1 MPRRLL
7 DHLKS
12 EIAQGWVIV
21 GTATQWPVR
30 PTADLALLAKRV
42 ATGIFVLY
50 NSHGD
55 WSAGRPHHARGDV
68 GRPRWVL
75 ADIEICCDADHKR
88 FLRVRTRCYGERET
102 VARSLGLMRS
112 KVGGRSWSSGDPRAS
127 HFAGRSA
134 FAAILLGTYLFD
146 AGTVGGGITWIRPN
160 IICRRPQRLQRAN
173 WAPSKDEPLLRSL
186 GGCSPFCLSVFS
198 LPMSIALTS
207 ALPMRQ

>member
-1 MPRRLL
+1 MSVPGPERPRPAVQHSVAIRGVADIPPTASNWRSSPDSDMPRRLL

-30 PTADLALLAKRV
+30 PTADLALLAKRM

-102 VARSLGLMRS
+102 VARSFGLMRP
-112 KVGGRSWSSGDPRAS
+112 KVGGRP
-127 HFAGRSA
+127 
-134 FAAILLGTYLFD
+134 
-146 AGTVGGGITWIRPN
+146 
-160 IICRRPQRLQRAN
+160 
-173 WAPSKDEPLLRSL
+173 
-186 GGCSPFCLSVFS
+186 
-198 LPMSIALTS
+198 
-207 ALPMRQ
+207 